1 MPKNKG
7 KGGKNRRRG
16 KNENDDVKR
25 ELILKEEGQS
35 YAQVTRILGNGH
47 LEAFCFD
54 NSGGKKRL
62 CHIRGKLRKKQW
74 INQGDV
80 ILVGLRDYQDD
91 KADVIMR
98 YLADEARELKRMH
111 EIPDNINITE
121 TSTNNTDGLD
131 DVVFDE
137 RYNEE
142 ESDDEENGLPRNT
155 NGRTGN
161 RDSPSEEES
170 NDDEEDGNEY
180 YNPNRMPKKTGNLN
194 AGNLLG
200 SRKETGKGARND
212 RRQVISGSD
221 SEGHDDLAH
230 I

>member
-25 ELILKEEGQS
+25 ELILREEGQS

-54 NSGGKKRL
+54 NAGGKKRL

-91 KADVIMR
+91 KADVIMKYHGETFSKNPTSISSSLSSSR
-98 YLADEARELKRMH
+98 RSSG
-111 EIPDNINITE
+111 TE
-121 TSTNNTDGLD
+121 TH
-131 DVVFDE
+131 
-137 RYNEE
+137 
-142 ESDDEENGLPRNT
+142 
-155 NGRTGN
+155 
-161 RDSPSEEES
+161 
-170 NDDEEDGNEY
+170 
-180 YNPNRMPKKTGNLN
+180 
-194 AGNLLG
+194 A
-200 SRKETGKGARND
+200 
-212 RRQVISGSD
+212 
-221 SEGHDDLAH
+221 
-230 I
+230 

>member
-25 ELILKEEGQS
+25 ELILREEGQS

-54 NSGGKKRL
+54 TAGGKKRL

-91 KADVIMR
+91 KADVIMK
-98 YLADEARELKRMH
+98 YHADEARELKRMR

-121 TSTNNTDGLD
+121 TSNSTNEGLE

-137 RYNEE
+137 RYNDEE
-142 ESDDEENGLPRNT
+142 SSDDEKGLPN
-155 NGRTGN
+155 NIGDKKGGGN
-161 RDSPSEEES
+161 ESSSEEES
-170 NDDEEDGNEY
+170 EDDEDSF

-194 AGNLLG
+194 ARNLIG
-200 SRKETGKGARND
+200 TKKDSGKGARND
-212 RRQVISGSD
+212 RREAISGSD
-221 SEGHDDLAH
+221 SDVNDELAH

>member
-25 ELILKEEGQS
+25 ELILKDDGQS

-54 NSGGKKRL
+54 NAGGKKRL

-91 KADVIMR
+91 KADVIMK
-98 YLADEARELKRMH
+98 YHADEARELKRMR
-111 EIPDNINITE
+111 EIPENINITD
-121 TSTNNTDGLD
+121 TTTNPTEGLE
-131 DVVFDE
+131 DVIFDE
-137 RYNEE
+137 RYNEQ
-142 ESDDEENGLPRNT
+142 ESSGDEKGLPHNV
-155 NGRTGN
+155 GGQLGGN
-161 RDSPSEEES
+161 DSMSEDDSDEGEDES
-170 NDDEEDGNEY
+170 NNY
-180 YNPNRMPKKTGNLN
+180 YNPNRMPKNTGNLN
-194 AGNLLG
+194 ARNLLG
-200 SRKETGKGARND
+200 SKKESGKGARND
-212 RRQVISGSD
+212 RREAISGSD
-221 SEGHDDLAH
+221 SDANDELAH
-230 I
+230 V